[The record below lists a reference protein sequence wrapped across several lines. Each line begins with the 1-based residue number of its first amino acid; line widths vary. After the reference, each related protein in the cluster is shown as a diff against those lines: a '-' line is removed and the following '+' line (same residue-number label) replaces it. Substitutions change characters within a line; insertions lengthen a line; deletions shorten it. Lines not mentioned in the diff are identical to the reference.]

1 MTIKDWEKVGENM
14 DQKRTNIRWYFAIA
28 FFIIGVIAYM
38 DRSNISIIAGPM
50 MEDLHLNKT
59 QFGLLASFFSLGY
72 ALMQVPSG
80 FLAEK
85 FGSKKMLTIALVW
98 WSAFTI
104 LTGVV
109 KNHGML
115 YAVRF
120 LFGIGEAPMYPS
132 NAVFNT
138 NWFAKG
144 EKGRAS
150 SALLAGSYFGPVIA
164 PVVTIAIVNMF
175 GWQAVFYIFG
185 AIGFIIAI
193 LWMVIAKDLPE
204 QHKMVNEA
212 EKSYIMENRDIIKTE
227 KSNAPWNIFLK
238 RFSFYALAAQ
248 YFVVQFVVSLFL
260 IWLPTYSTEQYN
272 VKLTDPDM
280 AWAAGAPWIAM
291 FLLIL
296 CGGAIS
302 DKLLQSGMSRFIA
315 RASIAITGFVV
326 FCISLF
332 MSIQTDN
339 LVTNVIWLSLCLGG
353 IGIATGMSW
362 AAATD
367 LGRNFS
373 GSVSGWM
380 NLWGNIGALLS
391 PLLAGMMV
399 DIVGWTVTLE
409 LVIIPV
415 VFAIIMWFFVKPD
428 QPLIVE
434 KEDL

>member
-1 MTIKDWEKVGENM
+1 M

-175 GWQAVFYIFG
+175 GWQAVFYIFWCYW
-185 AIGFIIAI
+185 FYYC
-193 LWMVIAKDLPE
+193 
-204 QHKMVNEA
+204 
-212 EKSYIMENRDIIKTE
+212 YIMDGYCQR
-227 KSNAPWNIFLK
+227 
-238 RFSFYALAAQ
+238 LAR
-248 YFVVQFVVSLFL
+248 
-260 IWLPTYSTEQYN
+260 TT
-272 VKLTDPDM
+272 
-280 AWAAGAPWIAM
+280 
-291 FLLIL
+291 
-296 CGGAIS
+296 
-302 DKLLQSGMSRFIA
+302 
-315 RASIAITGFVV
+315 
-326 FCISLF
+326 
-332 MSIQTDN
+332 
-339 LVTNVIWLSLCLGG
+339 
-353 IGIATGMSW
+353 
-362 AAATD
+362 
-367 LGRNFS
+367 
-373 GSVSGWM
+373 
-380 NLWGNIGALLS
+380 
-391 PLLAGMMV
+391 
-399 DIVGWTVTLE
+399 
-409 LVIIPV
+409 
-415 VFAIIMWFFVKPD
+415 
-428 QPLIVE
+428 
-434 KEDL
+434 

>member
-1 MTIKDWEKVGENM
+1 
-14 DQKRTNIRWYFAIA
+14 
-28 FFIIGVIAYM
+28 
-38 DRSNISIIAGPM
+38 
-50 MEDLHLNKT
+50 
-59 QFGLLASFFSLGY
+59 
-72 ALMQVPSG
+72 
-80 FLAEK
+80 
-85 FGSKKMLTIALVW
+85 
-98 WSAFTI
+98 
-104 LTGVV
+104 
-109 KNHGML
+109 
-115 YAVRF
+115 
-120 LFGIGEAPMYPS
+120 
-132 NAVFNT
+132 
-138 NWFAKG
+138 
-144 EKGRAS
+144 
-150 SALLAGSYFGPVIA
+150 
-164 PVVTIAIVNMF
+164 MF

-260 IWLPTYSTEQYN
+260 IWLPTYLTEQYN

>member
-1 MTIKDWEKVGENM
+1 MEEK
-14 DQKRTNIRWYFAIA
+14 RSNIRWYFAIA

-50 MEDLHLNKT
+50 MEDLHMNKT

-109 KNHGML
+109 KNHGVL

-120 LFGIGEAPMYPS
+120 LFGVGEAPMYPS
-132 NAVFNT
+132 NAVFNSF
-138 NWFAKG
+138 WFSKG

-150 SALLAGSYFGPVIA
+150 SVLLAGSYFGPVIA

-185 AIGFIIAI
+185 AVGILISI
-193 LWMVIAKDLPE
+193 LWMIIAKDLPE

-212 EKSYIMENRDIIKTE
+212 EKRFIVENRDVIKTE
-227 KSNAPWNIFLK
+227 KSNAPWKLFFK
-238 RFSFYALAAQ
+238 RFSFYAIAAQ

-260 IWLPTYSTEQYN
+260 IWLPTYLSEQYH
-272 VKLTDPDM
+272 VKLSDPDM

-291 FLLIL
+291 FILIL
-296 CGGAIS
+296 FGGAIS
-302 DKLLQSGMSRFIA
+302 DKLLQSGKSRFVA
-315 RASIAITGFVV
+315 RASIAIIGFII
-326 FCISLF
+326 FSISLF
-332 MSIQTDN
+332 MSIQTDS
-339 LVTNVIWLSLCLGG
+339 LVVNVFWLSLCLGG

-399 DIVGWTVTLE
+399 DVVGWTMTLE

-415 VFAIIMWFFVKPD
+415 IFAIIMWFFVSPDKPL
-428 QPLIVE
+428 LID
-434 KEDL
+434 KKDL